1 MRLLCLTSLKVFGDA
16 REANLE
22 GPNLDMKDVEEAVSS
37 PKWLLVVLIL
47 TLGGFAFACSGGNGD
62 ASATPSPTD
71 SGDAASDRPSD
82 EADADGSTPP
92 PEADGAAGGPDDPAD
107 STDADPEAPGGRP
120 QAPEIPPSL
129 SAAEAIMRLT
139 ILDGG
144 FCDGSECFV
153 DAGSTFTLGVEVL
166 RAPASGYVLMQTFI
180 DFGVYNPTASEDG
193 AGANSCSD
201 GMENGSDEKA
211 DRFDSDCVTIALT
224 YLPEPAVADEIFWT
238 DIAAGTAVRVDTFGP
253 GLVGHGGISG
263 LVPPL
268 PESSE
273 TGIMIRLQMLCPSAS
288 TTVPISLLVYEDP
301 VAGTSG
307 SLFAGPEGLTQII
320 PFVSPIT
327 LHCQ

>member
-1 MRLLCLTSLKVFGDA
+1 MSHEPEGFGDA
-16 REANLE
+16 REATLE
-22 GPNLDMKDVEEAVSS
+22 GPDLDMKDVEEAVSS
-37 PKWLLVVLIL
+37 PKWLLLVLLL

-107 STDADPEAPGGRP
+107 STDADPEAPRGP
-120 QAPEIPPSL
+120 QAPGSPPSAPT
-129 SAAEAIMRLT
+129 SDPAGPAMRLT
-139 ILDGG
+139 LVSGG
-144 FCDGSECFV
+144 SCTGSDCFV

-201 GMENGSDEKA
+201 GMENGSDERA
-211 DRFDSDCVTIALT
+211 DRFDSDCVTVALT